1 MHFGRRPRRL
11 CKPARCWRGEPP
23 TIGVA
28 LLVAHTVLLHKNSL
42 WYHPDTLK
50 YDLLECTLL
59 FDRFH
64 SQYTHELRDT
74 CAHDPKRD
82 VFGECR
88 MPLGSNPPD

>member
-1 MHFGRRPRRL
+1 MGSRSNVALPRRASEGGL
-11 CKPARCWRGEPP
+11 LPRYLWREGYFDDAR
-23 TIGVA
+23 
-28 LLVAHTVLLHKNSL
+28 SL
-42 WYHPDTLK
+42 ALK

-88 MPLGSNPPD
+88 MPLGSNPPG